1 MYEELVKDTTAYKII
16 STEKKN
22 GALSHAYLVVCA
34 DKYAL
39 KTYLKELAKVIEF
52 QGDDGDG
59 RIAGLI
65 DKNAYVDCTFYPL
78 TGDRIMTADVD
89 DLVSK
94 TYIRP
99 LENKTRLFV
108 LCGAENATPAAQNKL
123 LKTLEEPPKGVV
135 ILIGALR
142 ESGLLSTVLSRV
154 KKIDVPP
161 LSSEKIRSVLSERC
175 KDKDRL
181 ETAIRSAN
189 GSAGAAL
196 ALYENGEADKLNT
209 LAKDIFAEMKSSK
222 DVIKFVKRAGKE
234 DIKELISAL
243 KAETTMRLENAV
255 YGKEDKDGF
264 TVGALVAISEMLTNK
279 EKAVAFSANTAMTID
294 GVLLSIVREKRRWQ
308 KS

>member
-78 TGDRIMTADVD
+78 TGERIMTADVD

-123 LKTLEEPPKGVV
+123 LKTLEDPPKGVV

-142 ESGLLSTVLSRV
+142 KSGLLSTVLSRV

-196 ALYENGEADKLNT
+196 AAYENGESDKLNT

-222 DVIKFVKRAGKE
+222 DVVKFVKRAGKE
-234 DIKELISAL
+234 DVKEFISAL

-264 TVGALVAISEMLTNK
+264 TVGALVAISETLTDK

>member
-78 TGDRIMTADVD
+78 TGERIMTADVD

-123 LKTLEEPPKGVV
+123 LKTLEDPPKGVV

-161 LSSEKIRSVLSERC
+161 LSSEKIRRVLSERC

-196 ALYENGEADKLNT
+196 AAYENGESDKLNT

-222 DVIKFVKRAGKE
+222 DVVKFVKRAGKE
-234 DIKELISAL
+234 DVKEFISAL

-264 TVGALVAISEMLTNK
+264 TVGALVAISETLTDK

-308 KS
+308 KL

>member
-1 MYEELVKDTTAYKII
+1 MYEELVKETTAYKII
-16 STEKKN
+16 STEKKK

-52 QGDDGDG
+52 QGDDGDE
-59 RIAGLI
+59 RIAKLI
-65 DKNAYVDCTFYPL
+65 DKNAYADCAFYPL
-78 TGDRIMTADVD
+78 TGERIMTADVD

-123 LKTLEEPPKGVV
+123 LKTLEDPPKGVV

-161 LSSEKIRSVLSERC
+161 LSSDKIRSVLSERC

-181 ETAIRSAN
+181 ENAIRSAN

-196 ALYENGEADKLNT
+196 ALYENGEADKLDS
-209 LAKDIFAEMKSSK
+209 LVKDIFAEMKSSK

-234 DIKELISAL
+234 DIKALISAL
-243 KAETTMRLENAV
+243 KAETTIRLENAV

-264 TVGALVAISEMLTNK
+264 TVGALVAISETLTDK

>member
-78 TGDRIMTADVD
+78 TGERIMTADVD

-123 LKTLEEPPKGVV
+123 LKTLEDPPKGVV

-264 TVGALVAISEMLTNK
+264 TVGALVAISEMLTDK

>member
-123 LKTLEEPPKGVV
+123 LKTLEDPPKGVV

-196 ALYENGEADKLNT
+196 AAYENGESDKLNT

-222 DVIKFVKRAGKE
+222 DVVKFVKRAGKE
-234 DIKELISAL
+234 AVKEFISAL

-264 TVGALVAISEMLTNK
+264 TVGALVAISEMLTDK

>member
-78 TGDRIMTADVD
+78 TGERIMTADVD

-123 LKTLEEPPKGVV
+123 LKTLEDPPKGVV

-161 LSSEKIRSVLSERC
+161 LSSEKIRRVLSERC

-196 ALYENGEADKLNT
+196 AAYENGESDKLNT

-234 DIKELISAL
+234 DVKEFISAL

-264 TVGALVAISEMLTNK
+264 TVGALVAISEMLTDK

>member
-1 MYEELVKDTTAYKII
+1 MYEELVKETTAYKII
-16 STEKKN
+16 STEKKK

-52 QGDDGDG
+52 QGDDGDE
-59 RIAGLI
+59 RIAKLI
-65 DKNAYVDCTFYPL
+65 DKNAYADCTFYPL
-78 TGDRIMTADVD
+78 TGERIMTADVD

-99 LENKTRLFV
+99 IENKTRLFV

-142 ESGLLSTVLSRV
+142 ESGLLSTVISRV

-161 LSSEKIRSVLSERC
+161 LSSDKIRSVLSERC

-181 ETAIRSAN
+181 ENAIRSAN

-196 ALYENGEADKLNT
+196 ALYENGEADKLDS
-209 LAKDIFAEMKSSK
+209 LVKDIFAEMKSSK

-243 KAETTMRLENAV
+243 KAETTIRLENAV

-264 TVGALVAISEMLTNK
+264 TVGALVAISETLTDK

>member
-78 TGDRIMTADVD
+78 TGERIMTADID

-123 LKTLEEPPKGVV
+123 LKTLEDPPKGVV

-161 LSSEKIRSVLSERC
+161 LSTEKIRSVLSERC

-196 ALYENGEADKLNT
+196 AAYENGESDKLNT

-222 DVIKFVKRAGKE
+222 DVVKFVKRAGKE
-234 DIKELISAL
+234 DVKEFISAL
-243 KAETTMRLENAV
+243 KAETTIRLENAV

-264 TVGALVAISEMLTNK
+264 TVGALVAISETLTDK

>member
-78 TGDRIMTADVD
+78 TGERIMTADVD
-89 DLVSK
+89 DFVSK

-234 DIKELISAL
+234 DIKEFISAL

-264 TVGALVAISEMLTNK
+264 TVGALVAISEMLTDK

>member
-1 MYEELVKDTTAYKII
+1 MYEELVKETTAYKII
-16 STEKKN
+16 STEKKK

-78 TGDRIMTADVD
+78 TGERIMTADVD

-123 LKTLEEPPKGVV
+123 LKTLEDPPKGVV

-161 LSSEKIRSVLSERC
+161 LSSDKIRSVLSERC

-181 ETAIRSAN
+181 ENAIRSAN

-196 ALYENGEADKLNT
+196 ALYENGEADKLDS
-209 LAKDIFAEMKSSK
+209 LVKDIFAEMKSSK

-243 KAETTMRLENAV
+243 KAETTIRLENAV

-264 TVGALVAISEMLTNK
+264 TVGALVAISETLTDK

>member
-1 MYEELVKDTTAYKII
+1 MYEELVKETTAYKII
-16 STEKKN
+16 STEKKK

-52 QGDDGDG
+52 QGDDGDE
-59 RIAGLI
+59 RIAKLI
-65 DKNAYVDCTFYPL
+65 DKNAYADCTFYPL
-78 TGDRIMTADVD
+78 TGERIMTADVD

-123 LKTLEEPPKGVV
+123 LKTLEDPPKGVV
-135 ILIGALR
+135 IIIGALR

-161 LSSEKIRSVLSERC
+161 LSSDKIRSVLSERC

-181 ETAIRSAN
+181 ENAIRSAN

-196 ALYENGEADKLNT
+196 ALYENGEADKLDS
-209 LAKDIFAEMKSSK
+209 LVKDIFAEMKSSK

-243 KAETTMRLENAV
+243 KAETTIRLENAV

-264 TVGALVAISEMLTNK
+264 TVGALVAISEMLTDK

>member
-39 KTYLKELAKVIEF
+39 KAYLKELAKVIEF

-78 TGDRIMTADVD
+78 TGERIMTADVD

-123 LKTLEEPPKGVV
+123 LKTLEDPPKGVV

-175 KDKDRL
+175 KDEDRL

-196 ALYENGEADKLNT
+196 AAYENGESDKLNT

-222 DVIKFVKRAGKE
+222 DVVKFVKRAGKE
-234 DIKELISAL
+234 DVKEFISAL

-264 TVGALVAISEMLTNK
+264 TVGALVAISEMLTDK

>member
-1 MYEELVKDTTAYKII
+1 MYEELVKETTAYKII
-16 STEKKN
+16 STEKKK

-78 TGDRIMTADVD
+78 TGERIMTADVD

-99 LENKTRLFV
+99 IENKTRLFV

-161 LSSEKIRSVLSERC
+161 LSSDKIRSVLSERC

-181 ETAIRSAN
+181 ENAIRSAN

-196 ALYENGEADKLNT
+196 ALYENGEADKLDS
-209 LAKDIFAEMKSSK
+209 LVKDIFAEMKSSK

-243 KAETTMRLENAV
+243 KAETTIRLENAV

-264 TVGALVAISEMLTNK
+264 TVGALVAISETLTDK

>member
-1 MYEELVKDTTAYKII
+1 MYEELVKETTAYKII
-16 STEKKN
+16 STEKKKD
-22 GALSHAYLVVCA
+22 ALSHAYLVVCA

-52 QGDDGDG
+52 QGDDGDE
-59 RIAGLI
+59 RIAKLI

-78 TGDRIMTADVD
+78 TGERIMTADVD

-123 LKTLEEPPKGVV
+123 LKTLEDPPKGVV

-161 LSSEKIRSVLSERC
+161 LSSDKIRSVLSERC

-181 ETAIRSAN
+181 ENAIRSAN

-196 ALYENGEADKLNT
+196 ALYENGEADKLDS
-209 LAKDIFAEMKSSK
+209 LVKDIFAEMKSSK

-243 KAETTMRLENAV
+243 KAETTIRLENAV

-264 TVGALVAISEMLTNK
+264 TVGALVAISETLTDK

>member
-22 GALSHAYLVVCA
+22 GALSHAYLMVCA

-78 TGDRIMTADVD
+78 TGERIMTADVD

-108 LCGAENATPAAQNKL
+108 LSGAENATPAAQNKL
-123 LKTLEEPPKGVV
+123 LKTLEDPPKGVV

-196 ALYENGEADKLNT
+196 AAYENGESDKLNT

-234 DIKELISAL
+234 DVKEFISAL

-264 TVGALVAISEMLTNK
+264 TVGALVAISEMLTDK

>member
-1 MYEELVKDTTAYKII
+1 MYEELVKETTAYKII
-16 STEKKN
+16 STEKKK

-39 KTYLKELAKVIEF
+39 KTYLKELAKIIEF
-52 QGDDGDG
+52 QGDDGDE
-59 RIAGLI
+59 RIAKLI

-78 TGDRIMTADVD
+78 TGERIMTADVD

-99 LENKTRLFV
+99 IENKTRLFV

-123 LKTLEEPPKGVV
+123 LKTLEDPPKGVV

-161 LSSEKIRSVLSERC
+161 LSSDKIRSVLSERC

-181 ETAIRSAN
+181 ENAIRSAN

-196 ALYENGEADKLNT
+196 ALYENGEADKLDS
-209 LAKDIFAEMKSSK
+209 LVKDIFAEMKSSK

-243 KAETTMRLENAV
+243 KAETTIRLENAV

-264 TVGALVAISEMLTNK
+264 TVGALVAISETLTDK

>member
-1 MYEELVKDTTAYKII
+1 MYEELVKETTAYKII
-16 STEKKN
+16 STEKKK

-52 QGDDGDG
+52 QGDDGDE
-59 RIAGLI
+59 RIAKLI
-65 DKNAYVDCTFYPL
+65 DKNAYADCTFYPL
-78 TGDRIMTADVD
+78 TGERIMTADVD

-123 LKTLEEPPKGVV
+123 LKTLEDPPKGVV

-161 LSSEKIRSVLSERC
+161 LSSDKIRSVLSERC

-181 ETAIRSAN
+181 ENAIRSAN

-196 ALYENGEADKLNT
+196 ALYENGEADKLDS
-209 LAKDIFAEMKSSK
+209 LVKDIFAEMKSSK

-243 KAETTMRLENAV
+243 KAETTIRLENAV

-264 TVGALVAISEMLTNK
+264 TVGALVAISETLTDK

>member
-1 MYEELVKDTTAYKII
+1 MYEELVKETTAYKII
-16 STEKKN
+16 STEKKK

-52 QGDDGDG
+52 QGDDGDE
-59 RIAGLI
+59 RIAKLI
-65 DKNAYVDCTFYPL
+65 DKNAYADCTFYPL
-78 TGDRIMTADVD
+78 TGERIMTADVD

-123 LKTLEEPPKGVV
+123 LKTLEEPSKGVV

-161 LSSEKIRSVLSERC
+161 LSSDKIRSVLSERC

-181 ETAIRSAN
+181 ENAIRSAN

-196 ALYENGEADKLNT
+196 ALYENGEADKLDS
-209 LAKDIFAEMKSSK
+209 LVKDIFAEMKSSK

-243 KAETTMRLENAV
+243 KAETTIRLENAV

-264 TVGALVAISEMLTNK
+264 TVGALVAISETLTDK

>member
-1 MYEELVKDTTAYKII
+1 MYEELVKETTAYKII
-16 STEKKN
+16 STEKKK

-52 QGDDGDG
+52 QGDDGDE
-59 RIAGLI
+59 RIAKLI

-78 TGDRIMTADVD
+78 TGERIMTADVD

-161 LSSEKIRSVLSERC
+161 LSSDKIRSVLSERC

-181 ETAIRSAN
+181 ENAIRSAN

-196 ALYENGEADKLNT
+196 ALYENGEADKLDS
-209 LAKDIFAEMKSSK
+209 LVKDIFAEMKSSK

-243 KAETTMRLENAV
+243 KAETTIRLENAV
-255 YGKEDKDGF
+255 YGKADKDGF
-264 TVGALVAISEMLTNK
+264 TVGALVAISETLTDK

>member
-1 MYEELVKDTTAYKII
+1 MYEELVKETTAYKII
-16 STEKKN
+16 STEKKK

-52 QGDDGDG
+52 QGDDGDE
-59 RIAGLI
+59 RIAKLI
-65 DKNAYVDCTFYPL
+65 DKNAYADCTFYPL
-78 TGDRIMTADVD
+78 TGERIMTADVD

-196 ALYENGEADKLNT
+196 AAYENGESDKLDS
-209 LAKDIFAEMKSSK
+209 LVKDIFAEMKSSK

-264 TVGALVAISEMLTNK
+264 TVGALVAISEMLTDK

>member
-1 MYEELVKDTTAYKII
+1 MYEELVKETTAYKII
-16 STEKKN
+16 STEKKK

-52 QGDDGDG
+52 QGDDGDE
-59 RIAGLI
+59 RIAKLI
-65 DKNAYVDCTFYPL
+65 DKNAYADCTFYPL
-78 TGDRIMTADVD
+78 TGERIMTADVD

-99 LENKTRLFV
+99 IENKTRLFV
-108 LCGAENATPAAQNKL
+108 LCGAENVTPAAQNKL

-161 LSSEKIRSVLSERC
+161 LSSDKIRSVLSERC

-181 ETAIRSAN
+181 ENAIRSAN

-196 ALYENGEADKLNT
+196 ALYENGEADKLDS
-209 LAKDIFAEMKSSK
+209 LVKDIFAEMKSSK

-243 KAETTMRLENAV
+243 KAETTIRLENAV
-255 YGKEDKDGF
+255 YGKADKDGF
-264 TVGALVAISEMLTNK
+264 TVGALVAISETLTDK

>member
-1 MYEELVKDTTAYKII
+1 MYEELVKETTAYKII
-16 STEKKN
+16 STEKKK

-52 QGDDGDG
+52 QGDDGDE
-59 RIAGLI
+59 RIAKLI
-65 DKNAYVDCTFYPL
+65 DKNAYADCTFYPL
-78 TGDRIMTADVD
+78 TGERIMTADVD

-99 LENKTRLFV
+99 IENKARLFV

-161 LSSEKIRSVLSERC
+161 LSSDKIRSVLSERC

-181 ETAIRSAN
+181 ENAIRSAN

-196 ALYENGEADKLNT
+196 ALYENGEADKLDS
-209 LAKDIFAEMKSSK
+209 LVKDIFAEMKSSK

-243 KAETTMRLENAV
+243 KAETTIRLENAV

-264 TVGALVAISEMLTNK
+264 TVGALVAISETLTDK

>member
-1 MYEELVKDTTAYKII
+1 MYEELVKETTAYKII
-16 STEKKN
+16 STEKKK

-59 RIAGLI
+59 RISGLI

-78 TGDRIMTADVD
+78 TGERIMTADVD

-161 LSSEKIRSVLSERC
+161 LSSDKIRSVLSERC

-181 ETAIRSAN
+181 ENAIRSAN

-196 ALYENGEADKLNT
+196 ALYENGEADKLDS
-209 LAKDIFAEMKSSK
+209 LVKDIFAEMKSSK

-243 KAETTMRLENAV
+243 KAETTIRLENAV

-264 TVGALVAISEMLTNK
+264 TVGALVAISETLTDK

>member
-78 TGDRIMTADVD
+78 TGERIMTADVD

-123 LKTLEEPPKGVV
+123 LKTLEDPPKGVV

-161 LSSEKIRSVLSERC
+161 LSSEKIRRVLSERC

-196 ALYENGEADKLNT
+196 AAYENGESDKLNT

-222 DVIKFVKRAGKE
+222 DVVKFVKRAGQEDVKE
-234 DIKELISAL
+234 FISAL

-264 TVGALVAISEMLTNK
+264 TVGALVAISEMLTDK

>member
-1 MYEELVKDTTAYKII
+1 MYEELVKETTAYKII
-16 STEKKN
+16 STEKKK

-52 QGDDGDG
+52 QGDDGDE
-59 RIAGLI
+59 RIAKLI
-65 DKNAYVDCTFYPL
+65 DKNAYADCTFYPL
-78 TGDRIMTADVD
+78 TGERIMTADVD

-123 LKTLEEPPKGVV
+123 LKTLEDPQKGVV

-161 LSSEKIRSVLSERC
+161 LSSDKIRSVLSERC

-181 ETAIRSAN
+181 ENAIRSAN

-196 ALYENGEADKLNT
+196 ALYENGEADKLDS
-209 LAKDIFAEMKSSK
+209 LVKDIFAEMKSSK

-243 KAETTMRLENAV
+243 KAETTIRLENAV

-264 TVGALVAISEMLTNK
+264 TVGALVAISETLTDK

>member
-1 MYEELVKDTTAYKII
+1 M
-16 STEKKN
+16 
-22 GALSHAYLVVCA
+22 VCA

-52 QGDDGDG
+52 QGDDGDE
-59 RIAGLI
+59 RIAKLI

-78 TGDRIMTADVD
+78 TGERIMTADVD

-123 LKTLEEPPKGVV
+123 LKTLEDPPKGVV

-161 LSSEKIRSVLSERC
+161 LSSDKIRSVLSERC

-181 ETAIRSAN
+181 ENAIRSAN

-196 ALYENGEADKLNT
+196 ALYENGEADKLDS
-209 LAKDIFAEMKSSK
+209 LVKDIFAEMKSSK

-243 KAETTMRLENAV
+243 KAETTIRLENAV

-264 TVGALVAISEMLTNK
+264 TVGALVAISETLTDK

>member
-1 MYEELVKDTTAYKII
+1 MYEELVKETTAYKII
-16 STEKKN
+16 STEKKK

-52 QGDDGDG
+52 QGDDGDE
-59 RIAGLI
+59 RIAKLI
-65 DKNAYVDCTFYPL
+65 DKNAYADCTFYPL
-78 TGDRIMTADVD
+78 TGERIMTADVD

-123 LKTLEEPPKGVV
+123 LKTLEDPPKGVV

-161 LSSEKIRSVLSERC
+161 LSSDKIRSVLSERY

-181 ETAIRSAN
+181 ENAIRSAN

-196 ALYENGEADKLNT
+196 ALYENGEADKLDS
-209 LAKDIFAEMKSSK
+209 LVKDIFAEMKSSK

-243 KAETTMRLENAV
+243 KAETTIRLENAV

-264 TVGALVAISEMLTNK
+264 TVGALVAISETLTDK

>member
-78 TGDRIMTADVD
+78 TGERIMTADVD

-123 LKTLEEPPKGVV
+123 LKTLEDPPKGVV

-196 ALYENGEADKLNT
+196 AAYENGESDKLNT

-222 DVIKFVKRAGKE
+222 DVVKFVKRAGKE
-234 DIKELISAL
+234 DVKEFISAL

-264 TVGALVAISEMLTNK
+264 TVGALVAISEMLTDK

-294 GVLLSIVREKRRWQ
+294 GVLFSIVREKRRWQ

>member
-1 MYEELVKDTTAYKII
+1 MYEELVKETTAYKII
-16 STEKKN
+16 STEKKK

-52 QGDDGDG
+52 QGDDGDE
-59 RIAGLI
+59 RIAKLI

-78 TGDRIMTADVD
+78 TGERIMTADVD

-99 LENKTRLFV
+99 IENKTRLFV

-123 LKTLEEPPKGVV
+123 LKTMEEPPKGVV

-161 LSSEKIRSVLSERC
+161 LSSDKIRSVLSERC

-181 ETAIRSAN
+181 ENAIRSAN

-196 ALYENGEADKLNT
+196 ALYENGEADKLDS
-209 LAKDIFAEMKSSK
+209 LVKDIFAEMKSSK

-243 KAETTMRLENAV
+243 KAETTIRLENAV
-255 YGKEDKDGF
+255 YGKADKDGF
-264 TVGALVAISEMLTNK
+264 TVGALVAISETLTDK

>member
-78 TGDRIMTADVD
+78 TGERIMTADVD

-123 LKTLEEPPKGVV
+123 LKTLEDPPKGVV

-196 ALYENGEADKLNT
+196 AAYENGEADKLDS
-209 LAKDIFAEMKSSK
+209 LVKDIFAEMKSSK

-243 KAETTMRLENAV
+243 KAETTIRLENAV

-264 TVGALVAISEMLTNK
+264 TVGALVAISETFTDK

>member
-1 MYEELVKDTTAYKII
+1 
-16 STEKKN
+16 
-22 GALSHAYLVVCA
+22 
-34 DKYAL
+34 
-39 KTYLKELAKVIEF
+39 
-52 QGDDGDG
+52 
-59 RIAGLI
+59 
-65 DKNAYVDCTFYPL
+65 
-78 TGDRIMTADVD
+78 MTADVD

-99 LENKTRLFV
+99 IENKTRLFV

-161 LSSEKIRSVLSERC
+161 LSSDKIRSVLSERC

-181 ETAIRSAN
+181 ENAIRSAN

-196 ALYENGEADKLNT
+196 ALYENGEADKLDS
-209 LAKDIFAEMKSSK
+209 LVKDIFAEMKSSK

-243 KAETTMRLENAV
+243 KAETTIRLENAV

-264 TVGALVAISEMLTNK
+264 TVGALVAISETLTDK
-279 EKAVAFSANTAMTID
+279 ERAVAFSANTAMTID

>member
-1 MYEELVKDTTAYKII
+1 MYEELVKETTAYKII
-16 STEKKN
+16 STEKKK

-52 QGDDGDG
+52 QGDDGDE
-59 RIAGLI
+59 RITKLI
-65 DKNAYVDCTFYPL
+65 DKNAYADCTFYPL
-78 TGDRIMTADVD
+78 TGERIMTADVD

-161 LSSEKIRSVLSERC
+161 LSSDKIRSVLSERC

-181 ETAIRSAN
+181 ENAIRSAN

-196 ALYENGEADKLNT
+196 ALYENGEADKLDS
-209 LAKDIFAEMKSSK
+209 LVKDIFAEMKSSK

-243 KAETTMRLENAV
+243 KAETTIRLENAV
-255 YGKEDKDGF
+255 YGKADKDGF
-264 TVGALVAISEMLTNK
+264 TVGALVAISETLTDK

>member
-1 MYEELVKDTTAYKII
+1 MYEELVKETTAYKII
-16 STEKKN
+16 STEKKK

-52 QGDDGDG
+52 QGDDGDE
-59 RIAGLI
+59 RIAKLI
-65 DKNAYVDCTFYPL
+65 DKNAYADCAFYPL
-78 TGDRIMTADVD
+78 TGERIMTADVD

-108 LCGAENATPAAQNKL
+108 LCGAENATPAAQNTL

-161 LSSEKIRSVLSERC
+161 LSSDKIRSVLSERC

-181 ETAIRSAN
+181 ENAIRSAN

-196 ALYENGEADKLNT
+196 ALYENGEADKLDS
-209 LAKDIFAEMKSSK
+209 LVKDIFAEMKSSK

-243 KAETTMRLENAV
+243 KAETTIRLENAV

-264 TVGALVAISEMLTNK
+264 TVGALVAISETLTDK

>member
-1 MYEELVKDTTAYKII
+1 MYEELVKETTAYKII
-16 STEKKN
+16 STEKKK

-52 QGDDGDG
+52 QGDDGDE
-59 RIAGLI
+59 RIAKLI
-65 DKNAYVDCTFYPL
+65 DKNAYADCTFYPL
-78 TGDRIMTADVD
+78 TGERIMTADVD

-99 LENKTRLFV
+99 IENKTRLFV

-161 LSSEKIRSVLSERC
+161 LSSDKIRSVLSERC

-181 ETAIRSAN
+181 ENAIRSAN

-196 ALYENGEADKLNT
+196 ALYENGEADKLDS
-209 LAKDIFAEMKSSK
+209 LVKDIFAEMKSSK

-243 KAETTMRLENAV
+243 KAETTIRLENAV
-255 YGKEDKDGF
+255 YGKADKDGF
-264 TVGALVAISEMLTNK
+264 TVGALVAISETLTDK
-279 EKAVAFSANTAMTID
+279 EKAVAFSANTTMTID

>member
-1 MYEELVKDTTAYKII
+1 MYEELVKETTAYKII
-16 STEKKN
+16 STEKKK

-52 QGDDGDG
+52 QGDDGDE
-59 RIAGLI
+59 RIAKLI
-65 DKNAYVDCTFYPL
+65 DKNAYADCTFYPL
-78 TGDRIMTADVD
+78 TGERIMTADVD

-108 LCGAENATPAAQNKL
+108 LCGAENATPDAQNKL

-161 LSSEKIRSVLSERC
+161 LSSDKIRSVLSERC

-181 ETAIRSAN
+181 ENAIRSAN

-196 ALYENGEADKLNT
+196 ALYENGEADKLDS
-209 LAKDIFAEMKSSK
+209 LVKDIFAEMKSSK

-243 KAETTMRLENAV
+243 KAETTIRLENAV

-264 TVGALVAISEMLTNK
+264 TVGALVAISETLTDK
-279 EKAVAFSANTAMTID
+279 ERAVAFSANTAMTID

>member
-1 MYEELVKDTTAYKII
+1 MYEELVKETTAYKII

-52 QGDDGDG
+52 QGDDGDE
-59 RIAGLI
+59 RIAKLI
-65 DKNAYVDCTFYPL
+65 DKNAYADCTFYPL
-78 TGDRIMTADVD
+78 TGERIMTADVD

-99 LENKTRLFV
+99 IENKTRLFV

-142 ESGLLSTVLSRV
+142 ESGLLSTVISRV

-161 LSSEKIRSVLSERC
+161 LSSDKIRSVLSERC

-181 ETAIRSAN
+181 ENAIRSAN

-196 ALYENGEADKLNT
+196 ALYENGEADKLDS
-209 LAKDIFAEMKSSK
+209 LVKDIFAEMKSSK

-243 KAETTMRLENAV
+243 KAETTIRLENAV

-264 TVGALVAISEMLTNK
+264 TVGALVAISETLTDK

>member
-123 LKTLEEPPKGVV
+123 LKTLEDPPKGVV

-161 LSSEKIRSVLSERC
+161 LSSEKIRRVLSERC

-196 ALYENGEADKLNT
+196 AAYENGESDKLNT

-222 DVIKFVKRAGKE
+222 DVVKFVKRAGKE
-234 DIKELISAL
+234 DVKEFISAL

-264 TVGALVAISEMLTNK
+264 TVGALVAISEMLTDK

>member
-1 MYEELVKDTTAYKII
+1 MYEELVKETTAYKII
-16 STEKKN
+16 STEKKK

-78 TGDRIMTADVD
+78 TGERIMTADVD

-161 LSSEKIRSVLSERC
+161 LSSDKIRSVLSERC

-181 ETAIRSAN
+181 ENAIRSAN
-189 GSAGAAL
+189 GSAGATL
-196 ALYENGEADKLNT
+196 ALYENGEADKLDS
-209 LAKDIFAEMKSSK
+209 LVKDIFAEMKSSK

-243 KAETTMRLENAV
+243 KAETTIRLENAV
-255 YGKEDKDGF
+255 YGKADKDGF
-264 TVGALVAISEMLTNK
+264 TVGALVAISETLTDK

>member
-1 MYEELVKDTTAYKII
+1 MYEELVKETTAYKII
-16 STEKKN
+16 STEKKK

-78 TGDRIMTADVD
+78 TGERIMTADVD

-123 LKTLEEPPKGVV
+123 LKTLEDPPKGVV

-161 LSSEKIRSVLSERC
+161 LSSDKIRSVLSERC

-181 ETAIRSAN
+181 ENAIRSAN

-196 ALYENGEADKLNT
+196 ALYENGEADKLDS
-209 LAKDIFAEMKSSK
+209 LVKDIFAEMKSSK

-243 KAETTMRLENAV
+243 KAETTIRLENAV

-264 TVGALVAISEMLTNK
+264 TVGALVAISETLTDK
-279 EKAVAFSANTAMTID
+279 ERAVAFSANTAMTID